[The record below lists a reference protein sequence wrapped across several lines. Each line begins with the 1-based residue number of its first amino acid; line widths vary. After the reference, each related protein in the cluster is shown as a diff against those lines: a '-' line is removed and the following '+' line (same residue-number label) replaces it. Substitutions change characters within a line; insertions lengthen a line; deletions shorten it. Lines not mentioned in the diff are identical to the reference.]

1 MKIKQI
7 TKNMIIKDLIE
18 EHPEA
23 AEILRKYGLMCVG
36 CPAAAIETI
45 EQGVLGHGLTEK
57 SIELILKDLN
67 KIIKN
72 ENKQ

>member
-7 TKNMIIKDLIE
+7 TENMLIKDLIE

-23 AEILRKYGLMCVG
+23 VEILMKYGLMCVG
-36 CPAAAIETI
+36 CPAAAVETI

-57 SIELILKDLN
+57 SVESILKDLN
-67 KIIKN
+67 EIIKN